1 MNIRRP
7 ELRWVSGFP
16 SVLSFLKGDL
26 RLWIL
31 PDATDTNV
39 GDMSGSATASAIEK
53 LTNVTA
59 FPEST
64 FVLFKGPAFC
74 VNF

>member
-1 MNIRRP
+1 V
-7 ELRWVSGFP
+7 VSLQF
-16 SVLSFLKGDL
+16 LSFLKGDL

-59 FPEST
+59 FSEST
-64 FVLFKGPAFC
+64 FVLFKGQHF
-74 VNF
+74 V